1 VDVPGHERFVKNM
14 LAGVGG
20 IDLVMLVVA
29 ADESVMPQTR
39 EHFDICR
46 LLRIPAGL
54 VALTKADLAD
64 ADMRELAKM
73 EVTELVA
80 GSFLEGAPVVP
91 VSARTGEGLD
101 ALLASLIDVSR
112 RAMPREAQGATRLPI
127 DRVFT
132 MKGFGTVVT
141 GTLVSGSVAADAEL
155 DMTPGGR
162 RVKVR
167 GVQVHGEKQPVAV
180 AGQRTAINLAGVEVD
195 EVARGQ
201 ALVTPGAF
209 VETRIADATIEL
221 LPGAKTLKHGARV
234 RFHQGTAEILGRV
247 ALIGPVRAPVP
258 GDSGGPST
266 GALAPGDR
274 AFARLR
280 LETPAVLA
288 RGDRY
293 ILRAYSPSVTI
304 AGGLILDPRPP
315 RTAIRTASALAR
327 CERLV
332 FDPAA
337 TDRASAEQ
345 RAVAAMVDDAG
356 QAGLLLAALTWRAGI
371 EPRYVDAR
379 VRSLVAAGHVIRAG
393 DVLVSTSIYT
403 RLKDAVVQTLAVH
416 HKREPLS
423 GGPPREELREQL
435 FARGQAAVFNR
446 VLDDLASTTPPVIFV
461 KDRVALSTHRVELTP
476 EEEHARAGIERAY
489 RDGGLK
495 PLDAAA
501 IAAQVG
507 APAPVVDRIV
517 KLLLRQKTLVK
528 VDALIFHD
536 DALKQLKAEV
546 AALKDSAGAGTRI
559 DVATFKDRFGVSRK
573 FAIPLLEYLDRER
586 VTRRVGESRVVL

>member
-1 VDVPGHERFVKNM
+1 
-14 LAGVGG
+14 
-20 IDLVMLVVA
+20 
-29 ADESVMPQTR
+29 
-39 EHFDICR
+39 
-46 LLRIPAGL
+46 
-54 VALTKADLAD
+54 
-64 ADMRELAKM
+64 
-73 EVTELVA
+73 
-80 GSFLEGAPVVP
+80 
-91 VSARTGEGLD
+91 
-101 ALLASLIDVSR
+101 
-112 RAMPREAQGATRLPI
+112 
-127 DRVFT
+127 
-132 MKGFGTVVT
+132 
-141 GTLVSGSVAADAEL
+141 
-155 DMTPGGR
+155 
-162 RVKVR
+162 
-167 GVQVHGEKQPVAV
+167 
-180 AGQRTAINLAGVEVD
+180 
-195 EVARGQ
+195 
-201 ALVTPGAF
+201 
-209 VETRIADATIEL
+209 
-221 LPGAKTLKHGARV
+221 
-234 RFHQGTAEILGRV
+234 
-247 ALIGPVRAPVP
+247 
-258 GDSGGPST
+258 
-266 GALAPGDR
+266 
-274 AFARLR
+274 
-280 LETPAVLA
+280 
-288 RGDRY
+288 
-293 ILRAYSPSVTI
+293 
-304 AGGLILDPRPP
+304 
-315 RTAIRTASALAR
+315 
-327 CERLV
+327 
-332 FDPAA
+332 
-337 TDRASAEQ
+337 
-345 RAVAAMVDDAG
+345 MVDDAG

-371 EPRYVDAR
+371 EPRHVDAR
-379 VRSLVAAGHVIRAG
+379 VRSLVEAGHVIRAG